1 MKGAEL
7 PEAVAAVPAV
17 PHLDDGLA
25 DERVEVGHQ
34 LAVDVGHI
42 EGPPDDGDEAD
53 GAVADPQVGVAQ
65 EGSCG
70 GQRYRWVGAPG
81 RVGAL
86 VFSGARL
93 LPMSLTNS

>member
-7 PEAVAAVPAV
+7 AELAEAAA

-34 LAVDVGHI
+34 LAVDVGHV
-42 EGPPDDGDEAD
+42 EGPPDDGDEAN

-70 GQRYRWVGAPG
+70 GQRNRWVGGTGGGWG
-81 RVGAL
+81 RSSSA
-86 VFSGARL
+86 AR
-93 LPMSLTNS
+93 SCYRCR